1 MRRLHVHVEGQTE
14 EDFVNGVLLP
24 HLVSGFG
31 YAIVSARL
39 LGNARQRSRRGGIR
53 YWASVRKEII
63 RHLRTDREALATTMV
78 DYYGLPDTWPGR
90 GASMQAPFAE
100 KAAVVERELRDDVA
114 AALGGGPDRFIPFV
128 VMHEYEGLLFSDPP
142 KFAESVG
149 RLELTDDFQAI
160 RNAFATPEEINDSSE
175 TAPSKR
181 IEHLIPEYQKTLL
194 GVQAALAIGLDI
206 IRRECP
212 HFDGWVSRL
221 EEEGGK

>member
-14 EDFVNGVLLP
+14 EGFVNRVLLP
-24 HLVSGFG
+24 HLVGGFG

-39 LGNARQRSRRGGIR
+39 LGNPRSRLRRGGIR
-53 YWASVRKEII
+53 SWASVRKEII
-63 RHLRTDREALATTMV
+63 RHLQTDREALATTMV

-90 GASMQAPFAE
+90 DASMQAPFAE
-100 KAAVVERELRDDVA
+100 KAAVVERGLRDDVT

-181 IEHLIPEYQKTLL
+181 IERLIPEYQKTLL
-194 GVQAALAIGLDI
+194 GVQAALAIGLDV

-221 EEEGGK
+221 EEEGGR